1 MYVARIL
8 YPVKVL
14 GPGDRIGIWFDGCI
28 HHCKG
33 CSNPELWAFDEQYKT
48 DLKTIMQLIDTIA
61 SDNKVDG
68 FTLTG
73 GDPMLQPEAL
83 EELLPELNKISGDI
97 ICYSGYQQEELDCNQ
112 AKLLGKM
119 AVLIDGKYVDEQ
131 NNGSVLRGSANQRI
145 IILNEQYRQRY
156 EDYISTA
163 TNEIQN
169 FRTRDTLISVG
180 IHDRDYEGKLEDFA
194 NQRGFVQ
201 SK

>member
-48 DLKTIMQLIDTIA
+48 DLKTVMQLIDTIA

-97 ICYSGYQQEELDCNQ
+97 ICYSGYQQEELDWNQ
-112 AKLLGKM
+112 AKLLGKI

-180 IHDRDYEGKLEDFA
+180 IHDRDYEEKLEDFA